1 MNVPEYET
9 DEILEK
15 NLLIAVRNCG
25 NIDLDGDE
33 GDNINMEDDV
43 RPSDDGPVHR
53 GEQVAHD
60 DDERRPE
67 IPSWSLCRESPKECK
82 PEEIMSDQSKVQ
94 RSQTTGWLMITLTQA
109 Y

>member
-1 MNVPEYET
+1 MFSGGNIVIAVIDNVKWYLKECNQHHET

-25 NIDLDGDE
+25 NIDLDGGE

-53 GEQVAHD
+53 GEQVAYD
-60 DDERRPE
+60 EDERRPE
-67 IPSWSLCRESPKECK
+67 IPSW
-82 PEEIMSDQSKVQ
+82 D
-94 RSQTTGWLMITLTQA
+94 
-109 Y
+109 

>member
-1 MNVPEYET
+1 MDIRSSSCNDQSRLPTSGTCGNYMNVPEYET

-25 NIDLDGDE
+25 NIDLDGGE

-67 IPSWSLCRESPKECK
+67 IPSWE
-82 PEEIMSDQSKVQ
+82 
-94 RSQTTGWLMITLTQA
+94 
-109 Y
+109 